1 MTKVERLFVHR
12 SDTIQEAIAIIQ
24 GGHVGIALVVD
35 ENRRL
40 IATITDGD
48 IRRAILNKV
57 DLSTEIGTWLDGL
70 SPSHPKPTAMP
81 MGTAPG
87 LLLQIMKDKVLQQIP
102 LLDDQGRITEL
113 VLLTELIQD
122 SPLPVS
128 AVVLAGGLG
137 QRLRPLTEKIPKP
150 LLKIG
155 DKPILQLIIER
166 LVAHGFKR
174 ILISVCYKA
183 EMIQE
188 YFGDGSKFGVNIEYL
203 KEEQLT
209 GTAGPLRLAQ
219 GKIETPFL
227 VVNGDL
233 LTEVNFESLL
243 EFHSEGCFD
252 LTVAVK
258 NYSFQVPYGV
268 LRLAEDNVVAL
279 EEKPTQRFFVNA
291 GIYVL
296 NPDLLELIPENR
308 YFDLTDL
315 INELL
320 KQGRAVGGFPIYE
333 YWLDV
338 GNQDTFRQANADH
351 GESLE

>member
-291 GIYVL
+291 GI
-296 NPDLLELIPENR
+296 
-308 YFDLTDL
+308 
-315 INELL
+315 
-320 KQGRAVGGFPIYE
+320 
-333 YWLDV
+333 
-338 GNQDTFRQANADH
+338 
-351 GESLE
+351 